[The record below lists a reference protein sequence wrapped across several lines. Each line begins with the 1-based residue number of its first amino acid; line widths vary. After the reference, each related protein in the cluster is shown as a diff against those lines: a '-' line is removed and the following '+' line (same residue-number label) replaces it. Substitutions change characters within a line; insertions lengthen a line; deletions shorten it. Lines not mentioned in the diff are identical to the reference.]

1 MTNDNDNLDQRLAQA
16 LGGSAAPQGA
26 DDILDPQ
33 TLSKRKPR
41 ARNPHAVRKTAAG
54 SLVGLSSV
62 ALVGVLVTTFWSP
75 TPDPLFT
82 LAEGSGGAAT
92 SEMADS
98 DLRMGWFVNYEY
110 VAGEGLGTE
119 GGRGQVYSLDLQG
132 TPQALLTSLGSY
144 FGVSG
149 SPVESEYSDPQWPLF
164 VVGSE
169 DWTAPSINV
178 TWNGTGSWYY
188 NNPAAYPEPVCTEV
202 PSSEGISE
210 ERYLDCVTPPP
221 SGPLPSA
228 EQAKRDA
235 VGIFAASGLAVTES
249 DIRVL
254 NNDEWGVGV
263 SASLIVDGQETALE
277 WTAFWSPGPVLAS
290 ASGHAVVA
298 NNRGVFDTISPTAA
312 VDRLTAGNWWGSPS
326 PGYYDFGGGMDGVAR
341 ETLMDT
347 PAVEPEVEPVTP
359 DTGES
364 EPGLD
369 PDQPV
374 ASDDPPSEEIPGEET
389 PGDEI
394 PGEEPIPLPEPEP
407 DVVDPVVPEPEFPEE
422 PETIIFT
429 VSSAEEALLLVW
441 DASGNAWLV
450 PGYILRHGSEMWDWS
465 PVISVVDGVI
475 EVPEPQ
481 LIGIM
486 PVPEPYLEE
495 GE

>member
-1 MTNDNDNLDQRLAQA
+1 MSNDNHNLDQRLSQA
-16 LGGSAAPQGA
+16 MGGSKTPESA

-33 TLSKRKPR
+33 TLSQRKPR
-41 ARNPHAVRKTAAG
+41 ARNPHAVRKAAAG
-54 SLVGLSSV
+54 SLLGLSSL
-62 ALVGVLVTTFWSP
+62 ALVGVLVTTVWAP
-75 TPDPLFT
+75 TPAPLFT
-82 LAEGSGGAAT
+82 LAGGGGGAAT
-92 SEMADS
+92 TEMADS
-98 DLRMGWFVNYEY
+98 DLRMGWYVNYEY

-132 TPQALLTSLGSY
+132 TPQDLLTSLASY
-144 FGVSG
+144 FGLSG
-149 SPVESEYSDPQWPLF
+149 TPFESEYSDPQWPLF
-164 VVGSE
+164 VVGAE

-202 PSSEGISE
+202 PSAEGSSE

-254 NNDEWGVGV
+254 TNDEWGVGV
-263 SASLIVDGQETALE
+263 SAALIVDGQETALE

-290 ASGHAVVA
+290 ASGHSVA
-298 NNRGVFDTISPTAA
+298 INNRGTFDTISPTAA
-312 VDRLTAGNWWGSPS
+312 VDRLTAGNWWGAPS
-326 PGYYDFGGGMDGVAR
+326 PTYYDFGGAMDGVAR
-341 ETLMDT
+341 ETLMDNR
-347 PAVEPEVEPVTP
+347 AVEPEVEPVTP
-359 DTGES
+359 DNGES
-364 EPGLD
+364 GPGVD

-374 ASDDPPSEEIPGEET
+374 SSDDPPSDDQPSEEIPGEET
-389 PGDEI
+389 PGVEN
-394 PGEEPIPLPEPEP
+394 PGEEPTPM
-407 DVVDPVVPEPEFPEE
+407 PEPEFPEE
-422 PETIIFT
+422 PETIT
-429 VSSAEEALLLVW
+429 VTVNSAEEALLLVW

-450 PGYILRHGSEMWDWS
+450 PGYILRHGSEIWDWS

-495 GE
+495 D